1 MDFELL
7 SIGLLFSIG
16 AVFAL
21 RGMWSEGVGRLRWL
35 SAGLWTV
42 AFTAIAWAATDYGP
56 REQALAPL
64 TDQPIELNVD
74 GYVSSR
80 ACEACHPRE
89 YGTWYD
95 SYHRTMTQFASE
107 EAIAAPWDGIEV
119 QARGVD
125 YKLEREGD
133 EFWVEMDDLSH
144 RGGGPAPR
152 VKRRVVQT
160 TGSHES
166 QFYWYASGDG
176 RRLSLLL
183 IYWRLLG
190 EDRWGPLDGCCIT
203 PPDSGQESETGR
215 WNRVCNRCH
224 ATHVSPRISDEDGDG
239 FYDRWDTHAVELGI
253 ACEACHGPGGAHA
266 DNYRDPFKRYSAYSA
281 EEGATDIVNPGKL
294 DHERSSE
301 ACGQCHG
308 ILVFAGDEG
317 RERWRE
323 SGFEYTHGESLHDS
337 RDLVMEGDGQFW
349 SDGMI
354 RVSGREYNGLVRT
367 PCFVN
372 GEMSCLSCHGMHQ
385 AADDPRPREEWAD
398 DQLHPGMRGNL
409 ACTQCHKE
417 FDDEA
422 YLTAHSHHAPGST
435 GSNCYNCHMPYTTY
449 GLLKGIRSHEISSP
463 DVRASVETGRPNA
476 CNQCHLDKTM
486 AWAAEGLEDWYGIDK
501 PSLNKEQR
509 EVAASILWSLKG
521 DAGQRALM
529 AWSFGW
535 ESARLASGTEWSP
548 PFLAALLSD
557 PYHAVRY
564 IAERS
569 LKDLPAAKGLRYDYM
584 MERSGRNA
592 GMMQVLKNWGT
603 KQGATNSRAAPEL
616 LIETDGVFNPH
627 AMQQRINQL
636 LSERV
641 DPPLTL
647 NE

>member
-1 MDFELL
+1 
-7 SIGLLFSIG
+7 
-16 AVFAL
+16 
-21 RGMWSEGVGRLRWL
+21 
-35 SAGLWTV
+35 
-42 AFTAIAWAATDYGP
+42 
-56 REQALAPL
+56 
-64 TDQPIELNVD
+64 
-74 GYVSSR
+74 
-80 ACEACHPRE
+80 
-89 YGTWYD
+89 
-95 SYHRTMTQFASE
+95 
-107 EAIAAPWDGIEV
+107 
-119 QARGVD
+119 
-125 YKLEREGD
+125 
-133 EFWVEMDDLSH
+133 
-144 RGGGPAPR
+144 
-152 VKRRVVQT
+152 
-160 TGSHES
+160 
-166 QFYWYASGDG
+166 
-176 RRLSLLL
+176 
-183 IYWRLLG
+183 
-190 EDRWGPLDGCCIT
+190 
-203 PPDSGQESETGR
+203 
-215 WNRVCNRCH
+215 
-224 ATHVSPRISDEDGDG
+224 
-239 FYDRWDTHAVELGI
+239 VELGI

-266 DNYRDPFKRYSAYSA
+266 ENYRDPFKRYSAYSA
-281 EEGATDIVNPGKL
+281 GEGATDIVNPGKL

-308 ILVFAGDEG
+308 ILGFADDEG

-323 SGFEYTHGESLHDS
+323 SGFEYSPGESLHDS

-398 DQLHPGMRGNL
+398 DQLHQGMRGNL
-409 ACTQCHKE
+409 ACTQCHEE
-417 FDDEA
+417 FADEA

-486 AWAAEGLEDWYGIDK
+486 AWAAESLEDWYDIEK

-535 ESARLASGTEWSP
+535 KSARLASGTEWSP
-548 PFLAALLSD
+548 PFLAALLND

-584 MERSGRNA
+584 MERPERNA
-592 GMMQVLKNWGT
+592 GMMQVLKNWGA
-603 KQGATNSRAAPEL
+603 KQGAANRRTAPEL